1 MVTKFKESDVLLKV
15 RDLKIQ
21 GYTDETWVDII
32 KGVDLTLHRGEVMGL
47 IGESGAG
54 KSTIGAAAMGYAR
67 DGTRI
72 SDGSIEFDGM
82 ELTTASESEKRA
94 LRGSRIAYVAQS
106 AAASFNPA
114 HKLIDQHTEAPVQY
128 RIKKRMEAQEDAVEL
143 YRRLRLPNP
152 EEIGFRYPH
161 QVSGGQ
167 LQRAMTAMA
176 MSCRPDLII
185 FDEPTTA
192 LDVTTQIEVLAAIR
206 DIVDQFNT
214 AAIYITHDLAVVA
227 QMADTIKVLLRG
239 EEVEE
244 APTKEMLDNP
254 KEDYT
259 KSLWAVRSFKRPQKH
274 RPKDGTPLISVQNVD
289 ASYTSGAKVLD
300 DVSFDIYEGM
310 TVAVVG
316 ESGSGKSTTARV
328 ITGLLPPQK
337 GQVMF
342 KGEPFP
348 PDYKDR
354 TRDQLRQCQMIYQ
367 MADTALNP
375 KVRIAEIIGRPAQ
388 FYSGLSGAA
397 LKNRIDELLDLIE
410 LEPSKFYNRYPPELS
425 GGQKQRIGIA
435 RALAAE
441 PTFIVCDEVTSALD
455 QLVAEGIL
463 KLLDRL
469 QNELNLAYMFITHDL
484 ATVRSIADEVV
495 VMQHGKVVEQGP
507 KDEMFPPPPP
517 PYTDLLLSSVPEMD
531 PDWLTTLL
539 EERGVDNVGDAAS
552 AKIDPG
558 DEKVEG
564 TDTDSKTEKSS

>member
-1 MVTKFKESDVLLKV
+1 MTDTSAIAPGLKKQVLLEIK
-15 RDLKIQ
+15 DLKIE
-21 GYTDETWVDII
+21 GYTGETWVPII

-72 SDGSIEFDGM
+72 VEGSSIEFDGI
-82 ELTTASESEKRA
+82 ELTTSTEADKRA

-114 HKLIDQHTEAPVQY
+114 HKLIDQHTEAPLQY
-128 RIKKRMEAQEDAVEL
+128 RIQKRVEAQEDAIQL
-143 YRRLRLPNP
+143 YERLRLPNP

-227 QMADTIKVLLRG
+227 QMADTIKVLLKG

-244 APTKEMLDNP
+244 APTEEMLKSP

-259 KSLWAVRSFKRPQKH
+259 KSLWAVRSFERPQKE
-274 RPKDGTPLISVQNVD
+274 RPKNATPLISVQNVD
-289 ASYTSGAKVLD
+289 ASYTGGAKVLD
-300 DVSFDIYEGM
+300 DVSFDIHEGM

-328 ITGLLPPQK
+328 ITGLLPPSN
-337 GQVMF
+337 GQVLF
-342 KGEPFP
+342 KGEPLP
-348 PDYKDR
+348 PKYTDR
-354 TRDQLRQCQMIYQ
+354 TKDQLRQAQMIYQ

-375 KVRIAEIIGRPAQ
+375 KVRISEIIGRPAQ
-388 FYSGLSGAA
+388 FYSGLKGTA
-397 LKNRIDELLDLIE
+397 LKSRVDELLDLIE
-410 LEPSKFYNRYPPELS
+410 LEPSKYYDRFPPELS

-441 PTFIVCDEVTSALD
+441 PSFIICDEVTSALD

-469 QNELNLAYMFITHDL
+469 QKELNLAYMFITHDL
-484 ATVRSIADEVV
+484 ATVRAIADEVV

-507 KDEMFPPPPP
+507 KTEMFTPPHH

-531 PDWLTTLL
+531 PNWLTTLL
-539 EERGVDNVGDAAS
+539 EERGVDNVGES
-552 AKIDPG
+552 AN
-558 DEKVEG
+558 V
-564 TDTDSKTEKSS
+564 

>member
-1 MVTKFKESDVLLKV
+1 MTRFAKKDILLEI
-15 RDLKIQ
+15 RDLQIQ
-21 GYTDETWVDII
+21 GYTDETWIDII
-32 KGVDLTLHRGEVMGL
+32 KGVDLTLHRGEVLGL

-72 SDGSIEFDGM
+72 SGGSIEFDGI
-82 ELTTASESEKRA
+82 ELTNASQAEKRA

-114 HKLIDQHTEAPVQY
+114 HKIIDQHTEAPVHY
-128 RIKKRMEAQEDAVEL
+128 RIQKRLEAQEDAMEL
-143 YRRLRLPNP
+143 YERLRLPNP
-152 EEIGFRYPH
+152 QEIGFRYPH

-176 MSCRPDLII
+176 MACRPDLII

-227 QMADTIKVLLRG
+227 QMADTIKVLLKG

-244 APTKEMLDNP
+244 ASTKEMLDNP
-254 KEDYT
+254 QEDYT
-259 KSLWAVRSFKRPQKH
+259 KSLWAVRSFKRPQKS
-274 RPKDGTPLISVQNVD
+274 RPTDGTPPIIAVKNVD
-289 ASYTSGAKVLD
+289 AAYPGGAKVLD
-300 DVSFDIYEGM
+300 DVSFDIYPGM

-316 ESGSGKSTTARV
+316 ESGSGKSTTARC
-328 ITGLLPPQK
+328 ITGLLPPLK
-337 GQVMF
+337 GEILF
-342 KGEPFP
+342 KGDPMP
-348 PDYKDR
+348 AKYKDR
-354 TRDQLRQCQMIYQ
+354 SLDQLRQAQMIYQ

-375 KVRIAEIIGRPAQ
+375 KVRISEIIGRPAQ
-388 FYSGLSGAA
+388 FYSGLKGTA
-397 LKNRIDELLDLIE
+397 LKQRVDELLDLIE
-410 LEPSKFYNRYPPELS
+410 LEPSKYYDRYPPELS

-441 PTFIVCDEVTSALD
+441 PEFIICDEVTSALD

-469 QNELNLAYMFITHDL
+469 QRDLGLAYMFITHDL

-507 KDEMFPPPPP
+507 KEEMFTPPHH

-531 PDWLTTLL
+531 PEWLTTVL
-539 EERGVDNVGDAAS
+539 EERGVDNIGDAA
-552 AKIDPG
+552 D
-558 DEKVEG
+558 V
-564 TDTDSKTEKSS
+564 

>member
-1 MVTKFKESDVLLKV
+1 MPKTNEVLLEI
-15 RDLKIQ
+15 RDLQIQ
-21 GYTDETWVDII
+21 GYTEETWVDII
-32 KGVDLTLHRGEVMGL
+32 KGVDLTLHKGEVLGL

-72 SDGSIEFDGM
+72 SGGSIEFDGM
-82 ELTTASESEKRA
+82 ELTTASESEKRL

-114 HKLIDQHTEAPVQY
+114 HKIIDQHTEAPVQY
-128 RIKKRMEAQEDAVEL
+128 RIRSRVEAQEDAMKL
-143 YRRLRLPNP
+143 YEQLRLPNP
-152 EEIGFRYPH
+152 DEIGFRYPH

-176 MSCRPDLII
+176 MACRPDLII

-206 DIVDQFNT
+206 DIVDQYNT

-244 APTKEMLDNP
+244 APTERMLKSP

-259 KSLWAVRSFKRPQKH
+259 KSLWAVRSFKRAQKS
-274 RPKDGTPLISVQNVD
+274 RPTDGQPPIVSVKNVD
-289 ASYTSGAKVLD
+289 AAYSGGVKVLD
-300 DVSFDIYEGM
+300 DVSFDIYSGM

-328 ITGLLPPQK
+328 ITGLLPPTK
-337 GQVMF
+337 GEVLF
-342 KGEPFP
+342 KGEALP
-348 PDYKDR
+348 PSYKDR
-354 TRDQLRQCQMIYQ
+354 SKDQLRQAQMIYQ

-375 KVRIAEIIGRPAQ
+375 KVQIREIIGRPAQ
-388 FYSGLSGAA
+388 FYQGLHGAE
-397 LKNRIDELLDLIE
+397 LKSRVDELLDLIE
-410 LEPSKFYNRYPPELS
+410 LEPSQFYYRYPPELS

-435 RALAAE
+435 RALAAN
-441 PTFIVCDEVTSALD
+441 PSFIICDEVTSALD

-469 QNELNLAYMFITHDL
+469 QKELNLAYMFITHDL

-495 VMQHGKVVEQGP
+495 VMQNGQVVEQGA
-507 KDEMFPPPPP
+507 KEEMFRPPHH

-531 PDWLTTLL
+531 PNWLDNLL
-539 EERGVDNVGDAAS
+539 EERGVENVGEAAS
-552 AKIDPG
+552 RVGDVAESAEETAK
-558 DEKVEG
+558 
-564 TDTDSKTEKSS
+564 KTTGESSGGA

>member
-1 MVTKFKESDVLLKV
+1 MNENAKKQVLLEV
-15 RDLKIQ
+15 RDLRIE
-21 GYTDETWVDII
+21 GYAGEKWIEIVH
-32 KGVDLTLHRGEVMGL
+32 GVNLTLHRGEVMGL

-54 KSTIGAAAMGYAR
+54 KSTIGLAAMGFTR
-67 DGTRI
+67 DGCRI
-72 SDGSIEFDGM
+72 SGGSVEFDGM
-82 ELTTASESEKRA
+82 ELTTTPESDLRA

-114 HKLIDQHTEAPVQY
+114 HKLIDQHTEAPMQY
-128 RIKKRMEAQEDAVEL
+128 RIRKRTEAQEDAMEL
-143 YRRLRLPNP
+143 YERLRLPNP
-152 EEIGFRYPH
+152 REIGFRYPH

-176 MSCRPDLII
+176 MACRPDLII

-227 QMADTIKVLLRG
+227 QMADVIKVLLKG
-239 EEVEE
+239 DEVEE
-244 APTKEMLDNP
+244 AETKEMLENP

-259 KSLWAVRSFKRPQKH
+259 KSLWAVRSFKRKEKA
-274 RPKDGTPLISVQNVD
+274 RPKGDAVPVVSVQDVD
-289 ASYTSGAKVLD
+289 AAYGPVKVLQ
-300 DVSFDIYEGM
+300 DVSFDVFAGM

-328 ITGLLPPQK
+328 ITGLLPPSK
-337 GQVMF
+337 GRILF
-342 KGEPFP
+342 KGEELP
-348 PDYKDR
+348 PSYKQR
-354 TRDQLRQCQMIYQ
+354 SKDQLRQAQMIYQ

-375 KVRIAEIIGRPAQ
+375 KVRISEIIGRPAQ
-388 FYSGLSGAA
+388 FYSGLRGTA
-397 LKNRIDELLDLIE
+397 LKNRVDALLDMIE
-410 LEPSKFYNRYPPELS
+410 LDPAKFYSRYPPELS

-441 PTFIVCDEVTSALD
+441 PTFIICDEVTSALD

-463 KLLDRL
+463 KLLDKL
-469 QNELNLAYMFITHDL
+469 QRELDLAYMFITHDL

-495 VMQHGKVVEQGP
+495 VMKEGRVVEQGP
-507 KDEMFPPPPP
+507 KSEMFTPPHH

-531 PDWLTTLL
+531 PDWLTTVL
-539 EERGVDNVGDAAS
+539 EERGVDNIGEAA
-552 AKIDPG
+552 
-558 DEKVEG
+558 EV
-564 TDTDSKTEKSS
+564 

>member
-1 MVTKFKESDVLLKV
+1 MIKKNDVLLKI

-21 GYTDETWVDII
+21 GYSDETWVDII

-54 KSTIGAAAMGYAR
+54 KSTIGAACMGYAR

-72 SDGSIEFDGM
+72 VDSSSEFDGM
-82 ELTTASESEKRA
+82 ELTTATEADRRM

-114 HKLIDQHTEAPVQY
+114 HKIIDQHTEAPLQY
-128 RIKKRMEAQEDAVEL
+128 RLKKRMEAQEDAMEL
-143 YRRLRLPNP
+143 YEKLRLPNP
-152 EEIGFRYPH
+152 QEIGFRYPH

-206 DIVDQFNT
+206 DIVDEFNT

-227 QMADTIKVLLRG
+227 QMADTIKVLLKG

-244 APTKEMLDNP
+244 AATKEMLDNP

-259 KSLWAVRSFKRPQKH
+259 KSLWAVRSFESPQRH
-274 RPKDGTPLISVQNVD
+274 RPTDGTPPLISVKNVD
-289 ASYTSGAKVLD
+289 ASYTGGEKVLD

-328 ITGLLPPQK
+328 ITGLLPPSN
-337 GQVMF
+337 GEVLF

-348 PDYKDR
+348 PSFRNRSK
-354 TRDQLRQCQMIYQ
+354 DQLRQCQMIYQ

-375 KVRIAEIIGRPAQ
+375 KVRISEIIARPAA
-388 FYSGLSGAA
+388 FYGGLKGVA
-397 LKNRIDELLDLIE
+397 LKNRVDELLDLIE
-410 LEPSKFYNRYPPELS
+410 LEPAQYYYRYPPELS

-463 KLLDRL
+463 RLLDRL

-495 VMQHGKVVEQGP
+495 VMQHGKVVDQGP
-507 KDEMFPPPPP
+507 KDEMFTPPHH

-539 EERGVDNVGDAAS
+539 EERGVDNVGDAAT
-552 AKIDPG
+552 ARIDPK
-558 DEKVEG
+558 DAKV
-564 TDTDSKTEKSS
+564 T